1 MVYPGFL
8 NCVVFAVG
16 AGKVGAMDPQT
27 RAPRSFSAS
36 LLLVLG
42 LLALAAVLVWVMVAN
57 DAEEPPSTTP
67 TTNPPTT
74 ALPTSTTVS
83 TTTTTTTTTL
93 PIEERVLSS
102 LIGEMSLRDKALQ
115 LLVVGGPG
123 TDLIEA
129 IDQRVGS
136 SCVGG
141 VFLTEAQNNWGFD
154 INGRASAD
162 AVLAAARR
170 CTVGPV
176 VVTDAEAG
184 LRVLK
189 VPVEPLVHPK
199 NLDVAVGEDLPS
211 ATAEFRSRS
220 IRFASDLAAAGVHL
234 NLGVL
239 ADVDVDANHYMA
251 RQRRSFGGDPVAVGA
266 LSEAMVMGHCE
277 AGVAAVLKHFPNQG
291 ATLNDPHFGD
301 SVSSNSFEQWR
312 SFGAV
317 PYVDTVAPVVMTG
330 HIRYQGVDGNRP
342 ASLSSEITNGWLRGE
357 LGFNGVVITDDLATM
372 AGVTVEG
379 SAGARA
385 VAAIEAGADL
395 VLFVSHS
402 EIDQIVASIVERASA
417 DPGFLARVD
426 ESLDR
431 LLRLKAALGLV
442 VPLDP
447 AQFSLC

>member
-1 MVYPGFL
+1 MVYPDIL

-57 DAEEPPSTTP
+57 GAEEPPSNPP
-67 TTNPPTT
+67 TTDPPTT

-129 IDQRVGS
+129 INQRVGS

-162 AVLAAARR
+162 AVLAAALG

-199 NLDVAVGEDLPS
+199 KP
-211 ATAEFRSRS
+211 
-220 IRFASDLAAAGVHL
+220 
-234 NLGVL
+234 
-239 ADVDVDANHYMA
+239 
-251 RQRRSFGGDPVAVGA
+251 
-266 LSEAMVMGHCE
+266 
-277 AGVAAVLKHFPNQG
+277 
-291 ATLNDPHFGD
+291 
-301 SVSSNSFEQWR
+301 
-312 SFGAV
+312 
-317 PYVDTVAPVVMTG
+317 
-330 HIRYQGVDGNRP
+330 
-342 ASLSSEITNGWLRGE
+342 
-357 LGFNGVVITDDLATM
+357 
-372 AGVTVEG
+372 
-379 SAGARA
+379 
-385 VAAIEAGADL
+385 
-395 VLFVSHS
+395 
-402 EIDQIVASIVERASA
+402 
-417 DPGFLARVD
+417 
-426 ESLDR
+426 
-431 LLRLKAALGLV
+431 
-442 VPLDP
+442 
-447 AQFSLC
+447 

>member
-1 MVYPGFL
+1 
-8 NCVVFAVG
+8 
-16 AGKVGAMDPQT
+16 MDPRT
-27 RAPRSFSAS
+27 DAPRSFLAS
-36 LLLVLG
+36 SLWVLG
-42 LLALAAVLVWVMVAN
+42 LSALAAMAVWAMVASG
-57 DAEEPPSTTP
+57 DEELPSTTP
-67 TTNPPTT
+67 TTSPPTS
-74 ALPTSTTVS
+74 APATSTTVS
-83 TTTTTTTTTL
+83 TTTTTTTITTTV
-93 PIEERVLSS
+93 PVHERLLSS
-102 LIGEMSLRDKALQ
+102 LIDEMSPRDKALQ

-123 TDLIEA
+123 KDLIA
-129 IDQRVGS
+129 TIDQRVGS
-136 SCVGG
+136 SCLGG

-154 INGRASAD
+154 AGGRASAA
-162 AVLAAARR
+162 AVLEPARR
-170 CTVGPV
+170 CTVGPL

-189 VPVEPLVHPK
+189 VPVEPLVHPT
-199 NLDVAVGEDLPS
+199 NLDAAVGEDLAR
-211 ATAEFRSRS
+211 ATGEFTARST
-220 IRFASDLAAAGVHL
+220 RFASDLAAAGVHL

-251 RQRRSFGGDPVAVGA
+251 RQRRSFGGDPVAVAA
-266 LSEAMVMGHCE
+266 LSGAMVAGHCN

-291 ATLNDPHFGD
+291 ATRADPHVGD

-330 HIRYQGVDGNRP
+330 HIRYQGVDGHRP

-357 LGFNGVVITDDLATM
+357 LGFGGVVITDDLATM
-372 AGVTVEG
+372 VGVTKEG
-379 SAGARA
+379 TAGARA

-402 EIDQIVASIVERASA
+402 EIEQIVASILERAAA
-417 DPGFLARVD
+417 DPGFLTRID

-442 VPLDP
+442 APLDP
-447 AQFSLC
+447 DQFPLC